1 MNLLDHDMQF
11 YGAVYLGAGITTLLV
26 VLAANWH
33 SLRPDPQSL
42 ESLIEAAIPQPKTLW
57 YRIRAKVLAPLLG
70 GMLMVLLW
78 PVVPVMKLK
87 QWWDERQAEIQRKE
101 DVFKVQRQH
110 LLERLTVAQIEARE
124 MVEDP
129 LQAVLSLP
137 FGHLNAVWCD
147 LVAGL
152 SPGDECWSFE
162 AKWLGRFGSP
172 ELRKGYVLWRRG
184 KAVSHVL
191 TVCKELEPVWPE
203 LPVRLATDKGAR
215 RADLSSDE
223 VEIPA
228 FLRKQAD

>member
-1 MNLLDHDMQF
+1 MNLLDHDLQF

-33 SLRPDPQSL
+33 SLQPDPQSL
-42 ESLIEAAIPQPKTLW
+42 ESLIEAANPQPKTLW

-87 QWWDERQAEIQRKE
+87 QWWDERQAEIRRKE

-129 LQAVLSLP
+129 LQAVPALP
-137 FGHLNAVWCD
+137 FGHLNAAWCE
-147 LVAGL
+147 LVAEL
-152 SPGDECWSFE
+152 APGDECWSFS
-162 AKWLGRFGSP
+162 AQWSNDFGLP
-172 ELRKGYVLWRRG
+172 ELRTGYVVWRG
-184 KAVSHVL
+184 SKPIGHIL
-191 TVCKELEPVWPE
+191 TMVKRMGELKQTE
-203 LPVRLATDKGAR
+203 LKPKPATR
-215 RADLSSDE
+215 PLNMQE
-223 VEIPA
+223 IEIPD

>member
-1 MNLLDHDMQF
+1 MNLLDHDLQF

-26 VLAANWH
+26 VLAANWQ

-42 ESLIEAAIPQPKTLW
+42 ESLIEAANPQPKTLW
-57 YRIRAKVLAPLLG
+57 YRIRAKVPAPLLG
-70 GMLMVLLW
+70 GTLMVLLW

-87 QWWDERQAEIQRKE
+87 QWWDERQAEIRRKE

-129 LQAVLSLP
+129 QQAVPALP
-137 FGHLNAVWCD
+137 FGHLNAAWCE

-152 SPGDECWSFE
+152 EPGDECWSFS
-162 AKWLGRFGSP
+162 AQWSGDCRGP
-172 ELRKGYVLWRRG
+172 ELRTGYVVWRRR
-184 KAVSHVL
+184 KAVGHIL
-191 TVCKELEPVWPE
+191 TMVKRQED
-203 LPVRLATDKGAR
+203 LPVAASKPT
-215 RADLSSDE
+215 SSVGPLHAE
-223 VEIPA
+223 EIEIPA

>member
-1 MNLLDHDMQF
+1 MNLLDHDLQF
-11 YGAVYLGAGITTLLV
+11 YVAVYLGAGITTLLV
-26 VLAANWH
+26 VLAANWQ

-42 ESLIEAAIPQPKTLW
+42 ESLIEAANPQPKTLW

-70 GMLMVLLW
+70 GTLMVLLW

-87 QWWDERQAEIQRKE
+87 QWWDERQAEIRRKE
-101 DVFKVQRQH
+101 DVFKVRRQH

-129 LQAVLSLP
+129 LQAVPSLP

-152 SPGDECWSFE
+152 SPGDECWSFS
-162 AKWLGRFGSP
+162 AHWSNDFGLP
-172 ELRKGYVLWRRG
+172 ELRTGYVVWRG
-184 KAVSHVL
+184 SKPIGHIL
-191 TVCKELEPVWPE
+191 TMVKRMGELKQTE
-203 LPVRLATDKGAR
+203 LKPKPATR
-215 RADLSSDE
+215 PLNMQE
-223 VEIPA
+223 IEIPD